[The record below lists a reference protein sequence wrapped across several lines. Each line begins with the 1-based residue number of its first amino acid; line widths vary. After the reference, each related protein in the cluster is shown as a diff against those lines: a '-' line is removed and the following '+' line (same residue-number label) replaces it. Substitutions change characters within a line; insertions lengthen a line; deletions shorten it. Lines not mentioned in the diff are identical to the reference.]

1 MSVIGIL
8 NTSQH
13 SSLLIHHQVCRDILS
28 VLSNSKLWLE
38 DAVLD
43 SKDLVLGEDQE
54 RKQRKMEEKLN
65 K

>member
-1 MSVIGIL
+1 M
-8 NTSQH
+8 
-13 SSLLIHHQVCRDILS
+13 CRDILS
-28 VLSNSKLWLE
+28 ILSNSKLWLE

-43 SKDLVLGEDQE
+43 SKDLFLGEDLE

>member
-1 MSVIGIL
+1 MIRVVISPHL
-8 NTSQH
+8 
-13 SSLLIHHQVCRDILS
+13 SLTIHQVCRDILS
-28 VLSNSKLWLE
+28 VLTNSKLWLE

-43 SKDLVLGEDQE
+43 SKDLFLGEDLE

>member
-1 MSVIGIL
+1 MI
-8 NTSQH
+8 N
-13 SSLLIHHQVCRDILS
+13 QVCRDILS

-43 SKDLVLGEDQE
+43 SKDLFLGEDQE
-54 RKQRKMEEKLN
+54 RKQRKIEEKLN